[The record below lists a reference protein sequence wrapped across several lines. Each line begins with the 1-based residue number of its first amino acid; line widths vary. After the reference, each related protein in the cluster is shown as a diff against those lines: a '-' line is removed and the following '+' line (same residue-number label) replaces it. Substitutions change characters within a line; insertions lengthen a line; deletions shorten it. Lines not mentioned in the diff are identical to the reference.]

1 MSSCCIQSSL
11 ALAVGQSAECVCGAL
26 LERVRPAKRPQG
38 SNRPGTIVA
47 SVVTELLAYAEALA
61 WVDSAAYGSG
71 GVLRGAILGTVC
83 PDAPVWVGSG
93 CSSTVP
99 LGDRREP
106 RHPHPPSAETAARLE
121 RLPEGV
127 RAVAVA
133 VMRDGQGY
141 GVLAE
146 TFRRGTET
154 VTEYV
159 HPVVW
164 SHGRREL
171 RGDLELRLGWR
182 LAEAETRARWVACV
196 LAGDRRPAEAGARVL
211 GAKAL
216 KALVEVWG

>member
-1 MSSCCIQSSL
+1 MSATADACCLSVTVAPGATVLCPGCGSELRRPRQRPSAPPS
-11 ALAVGQSAECVCGAL
+11 ARAV
-26 LERVRPAKRPQG
+26 
-38 SNRPGTIVA
+38 VA
-47 SVVTELLAYAEALA
+47 ELLAYAEALA
-61 WVDSAAYGSG
+61 WVDSAAYGAG
-71 GVLRGAILGTVC
+71 GVLRGALLGTVC

-106 RHPHPPSAETAARLE
+106 RHPHPPSAETALRLA
-121 RLPEGV
+121 RLPEGA

-141 GVLAE
+141 GVLSE
-146 TFRRGTET
+146 TYRRGTET

-159 HPVVW
+159 YPVVW

-196 LAGDRRPAEAGARVL
+196 VSGDRRPAEAGARVL

-216 KALVEVWG
+216 KALVEVWGD